1 MQSFLP
7 SFAVPSNHQS
17 VRLFYSLIPSYLTFF
32 AADSQKDPFNDDF
45 LWFEI
50 VNPC

>member
-32 AADSQKDPFNDDF
+32 AADSQKDPLMMISYD
-45 LWFEI
+45 
-50 VNPC
+50 